1 MAVSH
6 VLPAPES
13 GVYRVAKGLDPFRFL
28 PPRSPLPEQDEP
40 VLDGNRWDD
49 PLGLYATLYCAS
61 SAVAAFAE
69 TIARYREA
77 PGLLDRID
85 TFLNA
90 EPDSDYDFPLEP
102 ARVPADYFAD
112 RSLGHAAIDPALRFV
127 DVDHPDTHTS
137 LTVPLR
143 PLLRRHGLRTIDRGV
158 VLSPDRRLTRPI
170 ARRCWTLAQTPDHPD
185 WAGLRYG
192 SRLHAEWE
200 CWAAWEP
207 TPIRPHSAQV
217 QTVTRANPALRL
229 AAQTLRVAL

>member
-1 MAVSH
+1 MVVSH
-6 VLPAPES
+6 VVPAPES
-13 GVYRVAKGLDPFRFL
+13 GVHRVAKGLDPFRFR

-49 PLGLYATLYCAS
+49 AQGQYATLYCAS

-69 TIARYREA
+69 TIARYREV

-85 TFLNA
+85 AFLSG
-90 EPDSDYDFPLEP
+90 EPDGEYDFELEP
-102 ARVPADYFAD
+102 ARVPDDYFAD

-127 DVDHPDTHTS
+127 DVDHPDTHRS

-143 PLLRRHGLRTIDRGV
+143 PVLRRHRLRVVDRGV

-170 ARRCWTLAQTPDHPD
+170 ARECWRLAQTPDHPD

-192 SRLHAEWE
+192 SRLHPEWE

-207 TPIRPHSAQV
+207 SPIRPHSARV
-217 QTVTRANPALRL
+217 QTVTRANPDLR
-229 AAQTLRVAL
+229 AAAEILRVAL